1 MVLRFCLCAL
11 ACVACTKQIPAPAK
25 LSVSGP
31 STADPTS
38 ASARLDSL
46 AKRYW
51 RTLLETVPVTLVFD
65 GGAGGPLFATALG
78 DHRFDSKLDDWSPA
92 ARRKLRDALSQLR
105 SEAAVL
111 DPAGLS
117 EEEGITL
124 AMLRLELAEELS
136 VETCE
141 GDTWVVDQ
149 MNGPQTQLPQTWM
162 YYPLGTEQGVS
173 DLIARYGQAERMFE
187 QIVANLTRGMFQ
199 GKVSPRVNVQ
209 RVIDSLDAL
218 LDKDAVSSAFMPPV
232 DRFAGIA
239 DATAARERVR
249 IAVQSSVFPGL
260 RTYRKFLATQL
271 LPKARN
277 DVGLWAV
284 PGGDACYSAL
294 IAHHLGEKRSAQEIH
309 ASGMKVLASLESETE
324 SIAKSAGQPDA
335 RKYREQLE
343 HAPSEFKRTPEELL
357 SWNEA
362 TLARATAALPTA
374 FNRPAT
380 LPIVTRP
387 IEAYRAASNVPAF
400 YQPPPDGGREPAVFY
415 VNVYKAETRPLYN
428 GEALC
433 FHETVPG
440 HHLQG
445 SIAQQLSL
453 PDFRRQLGQTAYVE
467 GWALY
472 AERLA
477 DDMHLYSGPAAR
489 FGMLGYQAWRAS
501 RLVVDTGMHALKW
514 DREKALQFLIDHTT
528 LTHEEAANEI
538 DRYVVMPG
546 QALAYM
552 VGETEILRLRDKARQ
567 RLGDKF
573 DVKEFHD
580 VVLSH
585 GAVPLGV
592 LSRVVDDWLSGG
604 GAKKPAP

>member
-1 MVLRFCLCAL
+1 MVLRFCVCAL
-11 ACVACTKQIPAPAK
+11 ACLACTKQIPAPAK

-111 DPAGLS
+111 DPGGLS

-199 GKVSPRVNVQ
+199 GKVSPRENVQ
-209 RVIDSLDAL
+209 RVIESLDAL
-218 LDKDAVSSAFMPPV
+218 LDKDPVSSAFMPPV

-260 RTYRKFLATQL
+260 RAYRKFLATQL

-309 ASGMKVLASLESETE
+309 ATGMKVLASLESEPE

-343 HAPSEFKRTPEELL
+343 HTPSEFKRTPEELL

-362 TLARATAALPTA
+362 TLARATAALP
-374 FNRPAT
+374 
-380 LPIVTRP
+380 
-387 IEAYRAASNVPAF
+387 PAF
-400 YQPPPDGGREPAVFY
+400 TGPPHGV
-415 VNVYKAETRPLYN
+415 
-428 GEALC
+428 
-433 FHETVPG
+433 
-440 HHLQG
+440 
-445 SIAQQLSL
+445 QQ
-453 PDFRRQLGQTAYVE
+453 A
-467 GWALY
+467 
-472 AERLA
+472 
-477 DDMHLYSGPAAR
+477 PAAAHR
-489 FGMLGYQAWRAS
+489 HPAHRGLSRGVERS
-501 RLVVDTGMHALKW
+501 RLLPAGARWRQGARGL
-514 DREKALQFLIDHTT
+514 L
-528 LTHEEAANEI
+528 
-538 DRYVVMPG
+538 
-546 QALAYM
+546 
-552 VGETEILRLRDKARQ
+552 RQ
-567 RLGDKF
+567 RLQGGDAAA
-573 DVKEFHD
+573 
-580 VVLSH
+580 LQRR
-585 GAVPLGV
+585 GALLPRDG
-592 LSRVVDDWLSGG
+592 SRTP
-604 GAKKPAP
+604 PARLDRAAAFAAGFPPPARPDRLR